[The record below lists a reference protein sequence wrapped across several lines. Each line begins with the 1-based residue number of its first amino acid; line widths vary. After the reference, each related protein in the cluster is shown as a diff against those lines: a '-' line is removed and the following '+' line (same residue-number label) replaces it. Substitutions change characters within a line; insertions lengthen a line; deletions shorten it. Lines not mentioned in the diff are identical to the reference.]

1 MNSDL
6 ETEEINYKELDSLEL
21 LEYISWKKE
30 FQSEAEKAF
39 TAFCH
44 RYEKD
49 ILKKAEIYCLKF
61 NYNEVVALEVATC
74 TFAKVW
80 KYPTFKIEKA
90 TSKNIDKALIIWMCR
105 ILFTQIILYGEKNTC
120 AEPTEEEDLSIITDI
135 DDLVVKTIGEDVEKK
150 RELKLRLEILEGA
163 MEGLSEKHK
172 IIFLTYK
179 AYENPGK
186 NIPRKVSKQLQER
199 LELTQNSIRV
209 YKLEAINHI
218 KNYLS

>member
-1 MNSDL
+1 MKSDI

-39 TAFCH
+39 TVFCH

-49 ILKKAEIYCLKF
+49 MLKKAEIYCLKF

-74 TFAKVW
+74 MFAKVW

-90 TSKNIDKALIIWMCR
+90 KSKNIDKALIIWMVR
-105 ILFTQIILYGEKNTC
+105 ILYTQIILYGEKNTC
-120 AEPTEEEDLSIITDI
+120 AEPTEEEDLSIIMDI
-135 DDLVVKTIGEDVEKK
+135 DELIVKTVGDDTFKK
-150 RELKLRLEILEGA
+150 KELKSRLEVLESA
-163 MEGLSEKHK
+163 MLGLSEKHK
-172 IIFLTYK
+172 IILLTYK
-179 AYENPGK
+179 AYEKSGK

-199 LELTQNSIRV
+199 LELTQSSIRV
-209 YKLEAINHI
+209 YKLDALNHI
-218 KNYLS
+218 SKYLN